1 MRRELVTLPRSPV
14 NQAYYTIGSP
24 PVNGLLQCAQ
34 MTPVSRQSQHC
45 HCSTDLERYKASTN
59 VMPHLGA
66 QSESPVRRTRAL
78 PWCFR
83 PHRMTVPSFRR
94 TLRIGIRPSRRMR
107 VICLAPLHGGRI
119 SLHDQCYW
127 CTGTLPPL

>member
-45 HCSTDLERYKASTN
+45 HCSTDLERYKRHQQ
-59 VMPHLGA
+59 MLC
-66 QSESPVRRTRAL
+66 RTWGRSQN
-78 PWCFR
+78 
-83 PHRMTVPSFRR
+83 HRSGGPGHCHGVSGR
-94 TLRIGIRPSRRMR
+94 TG
-107 VICLAPLHGGRI
+107 
-119 SLHDQCYW
+119 
-127 CTGTLPPL
+127 